1 VAELSYP
8 EVGATLAGE
17 RPAGY
22 RHLAVERRLGGPER
36 YDAATAFVLRWGLQ
50 RGAGLRV
57 PGGLHPAT
65 PGDRVTLRL
74 GLGRAALRIPVEVV
88 GVLAEPDRSGFAYG
102 TLPGHPECGEE
113 LFAVER
119 RTDGTWLVIR
129 AFSRP
134 GRWFTRAAGPLGRL
148 AQRVMTWRYLEAA
161 SRAVWSPTAA
171 QAAPGVPLVTKRH
184 RWRR

>member
-8 EVGATLAGE
+8 EVGATLADE

-22 RHLAVERRLGGPER
+22 HHLAVERHLGGPEQ
-36 YDAATAFVLRWGLQ
+36 YDAAASFVLEWGLQ

-57 PGGLHPAT
+57 PDGLRPAS

-74 GLGRAALRIPVEVV
+74 GLGRAALPIPVEVV
-88 GVLAEPDRSGFAYG
+88 GVLDEPDRSGFAYG

-119 RTDGTWLVIR
+119 RADGTWLVIR

-134 GRWFTRAAGPLGRL
+134 GRWFTRVAGPVGRL
-148 AQRVMTWRYLEAA
+148 AQRVMTRRYLDAA
-161 SRAVWSPTAA
+161 SGAVWSPTAA

-184 RWRR
+184 RRRR

>member
-1 VAELSYP
+1 MADLGYP
-8 EVGATLAGE
+8 EVGGTLADL

-22 RHLAVERRLGGPER
+22 HHLAVERRLGGPDR
-36 YDAATAFVLRWGLQ
+36 YDAAAAFVLGWGLQ

-57 PGGLHPAT
+57 PAGLRPAT
-65 PGDRVTLRL
+65 VGDRVMLHL
-74 GLGRAALRIPVEVV
+74 GLGRVALPVPVEVV

-119 RTDGTWLVIR
+119 RADGTWLVIR

-134 GRWFTRAAGPLGRL
+134 GRWFTRVAGPVGRR
-148 AQRVMTWRYLEAA
+148 AQRTMTCRYLDAA
-161 SRAVWSPTAA
+161 SRAVGQTGGA
-171 QAAPGVPLVTKRH
+171 GVT
-184 RWRR
+184 